1 MSTTVNAI
9 PLPAAQAAEQT
20 AEPIWPVYAVLFA
33 SISIVIGLV
42 WDISWHRSIGRDT
55 FWSPPHVLEQVA
67 ALVAGVTC
75 GWVVLQTTFA
85 GSAAARARSVT
96 LWGFR
101 GPLGGW
107 VCIWGALMMISSAP
121 FDNWW
126 HNAYGLDVKIMSPP
140 HMVLAWGMIAI
151 EVGAILTALA
161 RQNRATAAESKRLT
175 LLYTLAAGI
184 LMTMHATVLMEYAA
198 FPNQMHSQGFYR
210 VTAIGF
216 PLIMAATARPARM
229 RWPATTVAAIYMTI
243 VLCAMWIL
251 QLFPATPKL
260 APIYNAVTHM
270 VPPPFPLLMIVPAI
284 GFDLIMRH
292 LRLSDNQIA
301 PVLGV
306 AFVGL
311 MMLAHW
317 WFAQFML
324 TPRARNFLFASDQWT
339 YYFRMDAW
347 RYDFWDTNPGQPLV
361 FWRGIWIAALTAT
374 VTARIGLWIGKGMG
388 RVQR

>member
-1 MSTTVNAI
+1 MSTTIDAI
-9 PLPAAQAAEQT
+9 PLTYERAQSQAE
-20 AEPIWPVYAVLFA
+20 AIWPVYAVLFA
-33 SISIVIGLV
+33 SISIVTGLI
-42 WDISWHRSIGRDT
+42 WDISWHRSIGRDS

-67 ALVAGVTC
+67 ALVAGLSC
-75 GWVVLQTTFA
+75 GWVVLRTTFG
-85 GSAAARARSVT
+85 GSEAARARSVT

-161 RQNRATAAESKRLT
+161 RQNRATAADAKALG
-175 LLYTLAAGI
+175 LLYALSAGI
-184 LMTMHATVLMEYAA
+184 LLTMHATVLMEYAA

-216 PLIMAATARPARM
+216 PLILAATSRPARM
-229 RWPATTVAAIYMTI
+229 RWPATTIAAIYMGI
-243 VLCAMWIL
+243 VLLLMWTL

-260 APIYNAVTHM
+260 APIYNTVTHM
-270 VPPPFPLLMIVPAI
+270 VPPPFPLLIIVPAF
-284 GFDLIMRH
+284 GFDLLVR
-292 LRLSDNQIA
+292 RFKGSDWLLA

-306 AFVGL
+306 SFVAL

-317 WFAQFML
+317 WFAEFLL
-324 TPRARNFLFASDQWT
+324 TPHARNYVFAADQWT
-339 YYFRMDAW
+339 YYFRMDQW
-347 RYDFWDTNPGQPLV
+347 RYDFWDTDAGAPLR
-361 FWRGIWIAALTAT
+361 FWRGIGSAALTAML
-374 VTARIGLWIGKGMG
+374 TARLGLWIGSGMA

>member
-1 MSTTVNAI
+1 
-9 PLPAAQAAEQT
+9 
-20 AEPIWPVYAVLFA
+20 
-33 SISIVIGLV
+33 
-42 WDISWHRSIGRDT
+42 
-55 FWSPPHVLEQVA
+55 
-67 ALVAGVTC
+67 
-75 GWVVLQTTFA
+75 
-85 GSAAARARSVT
+85 
-96 LWGFR
+96 
-101 GPLGGW
+101 
-107 VCIWGALMMISSAP
+107 MMISSAP

-175 LLYTLAAGI
+175 LLYTLSAGI

-198 FPNQMHSQGFYR
+198 FPNQMHSQDFYR

-229 RWPATTVAAIYMTI
+229 RWPATTIAAIYMTI

-270 VPPPFPLLMIVPAI
+270 VPPPFPLLIVVPAI

-292 LRLSDNQIA
+292 VKLTDNQIA

-317 WFAQFML
+317 WFAEFLL
-324 TPRARNFLFASDQWT
+324 TPHARNFLFASDQWT

-347 RYDFWDTNPGQPLV
+347 RYDFWNTNAGQPLV

-374 VTARIGLWIGKGMG
+374 ATARVGLWIGKGMA